1 MTGQLNDNDMD
12 QLESWIGG
20 GPKTF
25 TLLYSA
31 TRDGC
36 VANTFHQKCDN
47 QGPTV
52 TVLYNPQGS
61 VYGGYTGQSWNVN
74 SGGYIND
81 VTAFLFQLKFSGNK
95 QCTKFPV
102 VNSTR
107 AINSANNCGPAFG
120 EGPVFNTFT
129 GTINPSNGVY
139 TLNGGVTFNDT
150 YYKFSNVSPNI
161 KSWNDINNGNL
172 NVTEIEVYKVTGIL
186 CYYSQ

>member
-1 MTGQLNDNDMD
+1 MTGQLKDNDMD

-31 TRDGC
+31 TKDGC

-74 SGGYIND
+74 TGGYIND
-81 VTAFLFQLKFSGNK
+81 ATASCSSLNILETSNAVNFPSLQARMQFIQL
-95 QCTKFPV
+95 T
-102 VNSTR
+102 TR
-107 AINSANNCGPAFG
+107 GLHLAADITCAHLQGP
-120 EGPVFNTFT
+120 
-129 GTINPSNGVY
+129 
-139 TLNGGVTFNDT
+139 
-150 YYKFSNVSPNI
+150 
-161 KSWNDINNGNL
+161 
-172 NVTEIEVYKVTGIL
+172 
-186 CYYSQ
+186 